1 MNSLRVFAV
10 SALFIGTMSVFSACG
25 SDDDDGAGGKK
36 GTGGKDS
43 GLGGSGGVGG
53 TGATGGSGGVGLS
66 GGSGGT
72 TGGTG
77 GTTGGTGGVAGGGGS
92 AGATGGAAGGGGTA
106 GGAAGSAGSAGA
118 SGGSAGSGPDA
129 AAFGVCKETC
139 TTSAD
144 CGTGNVCQ
152 LGACH
157 AANTFSEKCSADADC
172 IAEASA
178 WTVPC
183 TSTANCSANFVCVDT
198 GGGVGKCAA
207 LSSAPF
213 CVIQPATFDMPKID
227 GTGNIEVCG
236 DNAGLLCH
244 PVKKTCE
251 TPCAAAIPDCV
262 AHPSLKACVNGFCG
276 CGSNANCASGYCDTA
291 TGICG
296 CDASTDCPSSNPT
309 CSGNKCGCNGVGEC
323 TKQFTGTTLSCN

>member
-1 MNSLRVFAV
+1 MSSLRVFAV
-10 SALFIGTMSVFSACG
+10 SALFLGTMSVFSACG

-43 GLGGSGGVGG
+43 GLGGSGGVGATG
-53 TGATGGSGGVGLS
+53 GATGGSGGIGLS
-66 GGSGGT
+66 GGNGGT

-106 GGAAGSAGSAGA
+106 GSAGA
-118 SGGSAGSGPDA
+118 SSGGSAGSGPDA

-144 CGTGNVCQ
+144 CGGTNVCQ

-157 AANTFSEKCSADADC
+157 ADNGFSEKCNTDADC
-172 IAEASA
+172 IPEASN

-183 TSTANCSANFVCVDT
+183 TSTANCATNSVCVDT
-198 GGGVGKCAA
+198 GGGVGKCAS

-227 GTGNIEVCG
+227 GTGNVEVCG

-251 TPCAAAIPDCV
+251 TPCTASVPDCF
-262 AHPSLKACVNGFCG
+262 AQPTLKACVNGFCG

-323 TKQFTGTTLSCN
+323 TKQFTSTTLSCN